1 MIGSLSGRLASKDID
16 EVVVDV
22 QGVGYRVSIPLSTYE
37 SLPGEGEEVRL
48 LTHLHVREDEL
59 ALYGFASDRERRLF
73 EILIG
78 VSGIG
83 PRLALHVLS
92 RLTPERFVGA
102 ISRGDLTTLTG
113 ISGVGKKTAEW
124 MVLELKDKVADMA
137 DIEAVERGAVLTA
150 GGEDAVKALIALGIR
165 RAQAEQAVQRSL
177 ADHPDAPAPVLTRH
191 ALGALKE

>member
-1 MIGSLSGRLASKDID
+1 MIGSLNGRLAVKDID
-16 EVVVDV
+16 EVLVDV

-37 SLPGEGEEVRL
+37 DLPAEGEEVRL

-113 ISGVGKKTAEW
+113 ISGVGKKTAER

-137 DIEAVERGAVLTA
+137 DVEAGERGAVLTA

-177 ADHPDAPAPVLTRH
+177 ADHPGAPAPVLTRH

>member
-16 EVVVDV
+16 EVLVDV

-37 SLPGEGEEVRL
+37 HLPGEGEEVRL

-102 ISRGDLTTLTG
+102 ITRGDLTTLTG
-113 ISGVGKKTAEW
+113 ISGVGKKTAER
-124 MVLELKDKVADMA
+124 MVLELKD
-137 DIEAVERGAVLTA
+137 RWPTWPTS
-150 GGEDAVKALIALGIR
+150 
-165 RAQAEQAVQRSL
+165 RASSAARS
-177 ADHPDAPAPVLTRH
+177 
-191 ALGALKE
+191 

>member
-1 MIGSLSGRLASKDID
+1 MIGSLRGRLAVKDID
-16 EVVVDV
+16 EVLVDV
-22 QGVGYRVSIPLSTYE
+22 HGVGYRVAIPLSTYE
-37 SLPGEGEEVRL
+37 NLPAEGDEVTL

-59 ALYGFASDRERRLF
+59 SLYGFASPRERRLF

-92 RLTPERFVGA
+92 RLTPDRFVGA

-113 ISGVGKKTAEW
+113 ISGVGKKTAER
-124 MVLELKDKVADMA
+124 MILELKDKVADMVEVETA
-137 DIEAVERGAVLTA
+137 ERGAVLTA

-177 ADHPDAPAPVLTRH
+177 AEHPDAPASILTRH